1 MIYLIYDFNGLKITK
16 KKYQQYFETLLYT
29 AKICELH
36 SDDKPFK
43 IKPVDRDFCIDLDKM
58 ECGVSPHH
66 IDEPEPIDENMNIY
80 AVPDKMDFSRVRT
93 ASGGGST
100 LRNYDKCIVC
110 AVEDSHELYVFYNV
124 QTDRAT
130 VLTNINTYVKEDI
143 VLSFIRAPVP
153 PFESR
158 ASHDR
163 FLAFNPGIRWML
175 NDDFWNEFWLNN
187 FHEERLC
194 DKDILIGALRYSM
207 VGLFYDKLGNDE
219 CAVKASPIIGQ
230 AKHMCIWPQL
240 ENDIQRHFKHVV
252 FNTINDEGFDRK
264 DPKPSCQAKAKPD
277 PWNELIYRCKPS
289 KDFSGEPPKWLTHLY
304 IDSVEN
310 DGEFPDKKK
319 LHDLLD
325 HMVDYVGSWTGCN
338 DAHSAQQMKDILPLL
353 VRCKIILEKELEYFR
368 ASKEKKE

>member
-1 MIYLIYDFNGLKITK
+1 MIYIIYDFTGLKITK

-36 SDDKPFK
+36 SNDKPFK
-43 IKPVDRDFCIDLDKM
+43 IRPVDRDFWINLDKM
-58 ECGVSPHH
+58 ECGVSPHYV
-66 IDEPEPIDENMNIY
+66 DEPEPIDENVECINAI
-80 AVPDKMDFSRVRT
+80 PDKIEFSRVRT
-93 ASGGGST
+93 VFGST
-100 LRNYDKCIVC
+100 LRDYDKCIVC

-143 VLSFIRAPVP
+143 VLSFIRTPVA

-163 FLAFNPGIRWML
+163 FLAFNPEIGWML
-175 NDDFWNEFWLNN
+175 NSEFWNEFWLNN
-187 FHEERLC
+187 FHEERSC
-194 DKDILIGALRYSM
+194 DKGILIGALRYSM

-219 CAVKASPIIGQ
+219 YVAKTSSIVVQ
-230 AKHMCIWPQL
+230 FKHMCIWPQL
-240 ENDIQRHFKHVV
+240 ENDIHRHFKRVV
-252 FNTINDEGFDRK
+252 FNTINDEVRGSKSGQTKLPNSSYELLRK
-264 DPKPSCQAKAKPD
+264 CNPAKD
-277 PWNELIYRCKPS
+277 MCM
-289 KDFSGEPPKWLTHLY
+289 PPKWLTHLY
-304 IDSVEN
+304 VDSVEN

-325 HMVDYVGSWTGCN
+325 YMVDYVGSWAGCG

-353 VRCKIILEKELEYFR
+353 VRCKIILEDKR
-368 ASKEKKE
+368 MR